1 MKFWPLFVF
10 ILVLKVFLLSF
21 GEYVPEFTDLRSGT
35 DLNLTAYEEI
45 YEGGDLEAQTSEN
58 QYLEQSLA
66 FKNMFQNDIISNILL
81 ITVTPLGTFLTTL
94 IPYDIFPSLLITLL
108 NFIYMFLAT
117 ISIFEFFRG
126 FNIL

>member
-1 MKFWPLFVF
+1 MKFWPIFLF
-10 ILVLKVFLLSF
+10 ILVFKVFLLSF
-21 GEYVPEFTDLRSGT
+21 GSYVPDLPEPYLDMGAS
-35 DLNLTAYEEI
+35 DLI
-45 YEGGDLEAQTSEN
+45 YNSSELEAQTSEN
-58 QYLEQSLA
+58 QYLEQSIA
-66 FKNMFQNDIISNILL
+66 FKNMFKNDIISNLLL
-81 ITVTPLGTFLTTL
+81 ITVTPLGSFIETL